1 MTTKRIIT
9 LAAVGALA
17 AVSTVAFSISTWLS
31 ASAAESGTVHL
42 HLGTDGQRFSWGSE
56 VQNITV
62 GKNSCAINA
71 PDAQTLINLT
81 STPTP
86 NSKPGLANLG
96 LGVKESASSGNGNPC
111 AQIASNESLTLR
123 PGSLLNGARFREV
136 ALDLELTGNGVAR
149 VTLSGSAGSRTYDLQ
164 TGRNITVPANDTTA
178 PYEILTQGGSTTAA
192 CAAPNSSGPNSAGD
206 DNCRWTIQP
215 DIRFDTITVTSIV
228 GTVTGTAGTVTIE
241 GGGDF
246 GNNPANDTLF
256 VLDNTAPVAVDDEK
270 DLPFGAPNVTV
281 NVLANDTDAD
291 GNSLQIVNLPPTSA
305 NGGGLSVTA
314 DDQVLYTPPAG
325 GFAGEDTF
333 TYQASDGIA
342 QSNVA
347 TVTVRVCGGPTVG
360 DTSDDGLVT
369 GAFTRL
375 DDLSVCKIN
384 TVTLELDP
392 TTSSILFEPDG
403 DAAVDVNYRGVI
415 SFGPRPLVVDP
426 DTGAIELLLQYDRD
440 GDGTDF
446 DFDPVPWCDNPQFD
460 EDGQVIVG
468 PAGGEQTEVPA
479 GDSWCIASE
488 ATVGEGTDQ
497 IITTWQV
504 FGLDDPRFL

>member
-9 LAAVGALA
+9 LAAAGVLA
-17 AVSTVAFSISTWLS
+17 AVSTITISASTWLG

-42 HLGTDGQRFSWGSE
+42 HLGTDGQRFSWGAE

-62 GKNSCAINA
+62 GKNSCAIDA
-71 PDAQTLINLT
+71 PAAQTLINLT

-86 NSKPGLANLG
+86 NSKPGLANFG

-123 PGSLLNGARFREV
+123 PGSLLNGASFREV

-149 VTLSGSAGSRTYDLQ
+149 VILSGSAGSRTYELQ

-215 DIRFDTITVTSIV
+215 DIRFDTITVTSTV
-228 GTVTGTAGTVTIE
+228 GTVTGTAGTVTVE

-256 VLDNTAPVAVDDEK
+256 VLDNTAPVAVDDEA
-270 DLPFGAPNVTV
+270 DLPFGDADVTID
-281 NVLANDTDAD
+281 VLANDTDAD
-291 GNSLQIVNLPPTSA
+291 GNSLAVVNLSPTT
-305 NGGGLSVTA
+305 NGGSVAVTA
-314 DDQVLYTPPAG
+314 DDEVLYTPPAG
-325 GFAGEDTF
+325 DFAGEDQF

-342 QSNVA
+342 LSNVA
-347 TVTVRVCGGPTVG
+347 TVTVRVCGGPTAG
-360 DTSDDGLVT
+360 DTSPDGLVT
-369 GAFTRL
+369 GTFTRL
-375 DDLSVCKIN
+375 DDLTTCKIN

-440 GDGTDF
+440 GDGTAF
-446 DFDPVPWCDNPQFD
+446 EFDPVPWCDNPQFD

-468 PAGGEQTEVPA
+468 PAGGEQTEVPP